1 MTLPLV
7 LSDEVRSALAER
19 RAVVA
24 LESTIIAHGL
34 PWPDN
39 LGLARDLHDAVRA
52 AGAVPAMIA
61 VLAGRIR
68 AGLDEAALE
77 RLARAE
83 GVEKISRRDMPV
95 LIARGGDGATTVA
108 STMICAHL
116 AGIRVFA
123 TGGIGGVHRGAES
136 SFDVSADLDE
146 LARTPVAVISAGA
159 KSILDLPKT
168 LEVLETRGVPVI
180 GFGTSAFPAFYT
192 ADSGI
197 AVPHRA
203 DTPEEVAAILRA
215 MNTLGYTGGALVC
228 NPIPPAHA
236 LDRDIV
242 EGWVEEAVAA
252 AARDGVS
259 GKAVTPFLLAH
270 LNERTGGVSRA
281 ANVALALDNAR
292 VGAEIA
298 RALMEVST

>member
-1 MTLPLV
+1 MRPPLDIA
-7 LSDEVRSALAER
+7 DEVRAALAGR

-39 LGLARDLHDAVRA
+39 LGLARDLHGAVRA

-61 VLAGRIR
+61 VIDGRIR
-68 AGLDEAALE
+68 IGLDDAALE
-77 RLARAE
+77 RLAKAD
-83 GVEKISRRDMPV
+83 GVDKISRRDLPV
-95 LIARGGDGATTVA
+95 VVARGGDGATTVA

-146 LARTPVAVISAGA
+146 LARTPVAVVSAGA

-180 GFGTSAFPAFYT
+180 GYGTSRFPAFYT
-192 ADSGI
+192 ADSGLK
-197 AVPHRA
+197 VPHRA
-203 DTPEEVAAILRA
+203 DTPGEVAAILRA
-215 MNTLGYTGGALVC
+215 MDTLGYTGGALVC
-228 NPIPPAHA
+228 NPIPAAHA
-236 LDRDIV
+236 LDRDTV
-242 EGWVEEAVAA
+242 EGWIEEAVAA
-252 AARDGVS
+252 AARDGIA
-259 GKAVTPFLLAH
+259 GKAVTPYLLAR
-270 LNERTGGVSRA
+270 LNDRTGGVSRA

-298 RALMEVST
+298 RALTEMAP